1 MNKRQ
6 KTALVLN
13 CVIVAFTIFATI
25 CVVLGFK
32 FMQDISILSEKNFK
46 SFRYFTIQ
54 SNLLAALVALVY
66 IIFKCIPAGKSC
78 EKLPAWLYLLKL
90 ASTTAVAFTMFITV
104 FYLAPTSSKGYF
116 SLFMNSNLFMHLLTP
131 LLCIISFIFFEPAEK
146 TPFKTSFI
154 GAVPA
159 ALYAAFYTPNV
170 LLHLDNG
177 KPDPVYDWYHFL
189 AFGLNTIWIVIPL
202 LLLISWCLALG
213 IWASNKKI
221 ASK

>member
-25 CVVLGFK
+25 CVILGFK

-54 SNLLAALVALVY
+54 SNLLAAIVALIY
-66 IIFKCIPAGKSC
+66 IIFKCSPAGKNC
-78 EKLPAWLYLLKL
+78 EKIPAWLYLVKL
-90 ASTTAVAFTMFITV
+90 AATTAVAFTMFITV

-116 SLFMNSNLFMHLLTP
+116 SLFMNSNLFMHFLTP
-131 LLCIISFIFFEPAEK
+131 MLCIISFIFFESAEK
-146 TPFKTSFI
+146 TPFKASLV
-154 GAVPA
+154 GAIPA

-170 LLHLDNG
+170 LLHLNNG
-177 KPDPVYDWYHFL
+177 KPDPAYDWYHFL

-213 IWASNKKI
+213 IWASNKKL